1 MQTWASSVP
10 NRRSMMKD
18 RQQVKFTS
26 VDQMEFSRASQD
38 QTEDIWK
45 MTWRRHLELEVFPWT
60 HSESNR
66 RRKCQQFHRRWMTS
80 AAWMRR
86 LRFVLPHPNTLK
98 QNSEEYSQE
107 WKSSTLQV
115 QDQIHGLRDQ
125 IWATGL
131 NSSTS
136 QYGAQEQAVEYLV
149 KCLIRIAEQTKSFL
163 MFHIYFTARRI
174 LFEMGGSK
182 SAAPGDPTFN

>member
-1 MQTWASSVP
+1 
-10 NRRSMMKD
+10 
-18 RQQVKFTS
+18 
-26 VDQMEFSRASQD
+26 
-38 QTEDIWK
+38 
-45 MTWRRHLELEVFPWT
+45 
-60 HSESNR
+60 
-66 RRKCQQFHRRWMTS
+66 
-80 AAWMRR
+80 MRR

-149 KCLIRIAEQTKSFL
+149 KCLIRIAEQIKSFL
-163 MFHIYFTARRI
+163 MFHIYFTVRRI

-182 SAAPGDPTFN
+182 SAVPDDPTFN

>member
-38 QTEDIWK
+38 
-45 MTWRRHLELEVFPWT
+45 
-60 HSESNR
+60 
-66 RRKCQQFHRRWMTS
+66 HRTWMTS

-86 LRFVLPHPNTLK
+86 LRFVFPHPNTLK

-136 QYGAQEQAVEYLV
+136 KYGAQEQAVEYLV
-149 KCLIRIAEQTKSFL
+149 KCLIRIAEQIKSFL
-163 MFHIYFTARRI
+163 MFHIYFTVRRI

-182 SAAPGDPTFN
+182 SAVPDDPTFN

>member
-66 RRKCQQFHRRWMTS
+66 RRKCQRWDWKSYQRQSDLFHPEWRQKCWKSVWLFHGKSVRRSDAGREGGIESVDWGIRILHPWRTS
-80 AAWMRR
+80 QRQIINLGFIMEALRKLNVSSSYR
-86 LRFVLPHPNTLK
+86 LRMR
-98 QNSEEYSQE
+98 EESQ
-107 WKSSTLQV
+107 
-115 QDQIHGLRDQ
+115 I
-125 IWATGL
+125 
-131 NSSTS
+131 S
-136 QYGAQEQAVEYLV
+136 QRAFRG
-149 KCLIRIAEQTKSFL
+149 
-163 MFHIYFTARRI
+163 FTA
-174 LFEMGGSK
+174 
-182 SAAPGDPTFN
+182 APN

>member
-1 MQTWASSVP
+1 MLQRACNEIICIFERTVWP
-10 NRRSMMKD
+10 LWCFKRQLNIYRSLISMK
-18 RQQVKFTS
+18 VK
-26 VDQMEFSRASQD
+26 
-38 QTEDIWK
+38 W
-45 MTWRRHLELEVFPWT
+45 ELEVFPWT

-66 RRKCQQFHRRWMTS
+66 RRKCQQFHRTWMTS

-125 IWATGL
+125 IWAIGL

-149 KCLIRIAEQTKSFL
+149 KYLIRIDKNCRTDQVVSDVS
-163 MFHIYFTARRI
+163 YI
-174 LFEMGGSK
+174 LHGQKDSLRDGWK
-182 SAAPGDPTFN
+182 